1 MDKLV
6 VEEALTVAT
15 GEVVI
20 VLAHVLLGREGSSLL
35 LTETVVHPSLLLMET
50 VVHLVLGEVPMEAHR
65 VLPVLLAALQA
76 HLVHQVLRM
85 ATTNLHTSTSH
96 FRISALY

>member
-6 VEEALTVAT
+6 VEEALTEAT

-20 VLAHVLLGREGSSLL
+20 VVTHVLLGREESSLL
-35 LTETVVHPSLLLMET
+35 LTEA
-50 VVHLVLGEVPMEAHR
+50 VVHLVPPVLGEVPMEAHR
-65 VLPVLLAALQA
+65 VLPVLLAALLA

-85 ATTNLHTSTSH
+85 ATTNLRTSTSH

>member
-6 VEEALTVAT
+6 VEEALTEAT

-20 VLAHVLLGREGSSLL
+20 VVTHVLLGREESSLL
-35 LTETVVHPSLLLMET
+35 LTEA
-50 VVHLVLGEVPMEAHR
+50 VVHLVLLVPPVLGEVPMEAHR
-65 VLPVLLAALQA
+65 VLPVLQAALLA